1 MNYLRPLETK
11 RLPQNRLKTIEQ
23 SACCF
28 RLHDLSTSGRETTGP
43 AAALLELVEES
54 QIELCVSHPT
64 LNELRDVLNRPILRK
79 KFPSLTDELVTA
91 FIKRVHEC
99 SVLVDNVPEVF
110 AFERDPKDAK
120 YIDLALASQSKY
132 LVSRDKDLLDL
143 REHGSPLGSLLE
155 GLGTHFSIVDPVEL
169 LAILRNRSN

>member
-1 MNYLRPLETK
+1 MSRVRVVFDCMIYLQAAAKPL
-11 RLPQNRLKTIEQ
+11 
-23 SACCF
+23 
-28 RLHDLSTSGRETTGP
+28 GP